1 MENGYKKK
9 LLGSPP
15 NLTLQSPN
23 MNINSKVK
31 IYNIYRMEYQ
41 VVIYRE

>member
-15 NLTLQSPN
+15 NLTLQSHN
-23 MNINSKVK
+23 MNMNSKV
-31 IYNIYRMEYQ
+31 IISNICRMVYQ
-41 VVIYRE
+41 VVIYQE